1 MACLWTEKNSCAM
14 MRKKTVTE
22 IVLPYKDGILLNPYV
37 TMDDRIVDAIELMV
51 KNNRKTIAVVRNK
64 RPVGVVYLVDAFQKL
79 GLQAQS
85 KNK

>member
-1 MACLWTEKNSCAM
+1 M
-14 MRKKTVTE
+14 MRKRTVKE

-64 RPVGVVYLVDAFQKL
+64 RPVGVVYLGDAFQKL

-85 KNK
+85 KSE

>member
-1 MACLWTEKNSCAM
+1 M
-14 MRKKTVTE
+14 MRKKTVKE

-37 TMDDRIVDAIELMV
+37 NMDDRIVDAIELMV

-64 RPVGVVYLVDAFQKL
+64 RPVGVVYLGDAFQKL

-85 KNK
+85 KSE

>member
-1 MACLWTEKNSCAM
+1 M
-14 MRKKTVTE
+14 MRKKTVKE

-64 RPVGVVYLVDAFQKL
+64 RPVGVVYLGDAFQKL

-85 KNK
+85 KSE